1 MNTSIL
7 KKYKELP
14 VEIKAAFWFL
24 IGTFFQKAMSM
35 VSTPIF
41 TRIMSAEE
49 YGEYNVFNSWFL
61 IVSIIVTCQ
70 LSAGVYTQGIVK
82 FDSEKREFSSC
93 MQGLTLT
100 LVLLWTIIYTFM
112 MDFWN
117 KLFDLSTFQVY
128 SMLFL
133 SWMTSAY
140 NFWAIEQRVDLRYRK
155 MLCMTAFVIIAQPAL
170 CIFLVIKSTDKV
182 SARILGMVIVSC
194 FAYSYCFWN
203 QIKSGKKI
211 FIKHYWKYA
220 LSLCIPLI
228 PHYLSQIIMST
239 SDRIMI
245 DRIIGSKEAGI
256 YSLAYSISQI
266 MTIFNTGLM
275 QTIEPWLYKKIK
287 KGELKNISA
296 IAYKSMVGIALVNIL
311 LIIFAPEVVRIFAPE
326 EYYEAIWI
334 IPPVAMSVYVS
345 FMYAFFAVFE
355 FYYEK
360 TKYISFATLVGAV
373 INIVLNYL
381 LIPVFGYYAAGY
393 TTLFCYII
401 YVVMHYYFMSKI
413 CKENLIDEIPYDKN
427 VLISISFVFF
437 VISFVI
443 LFTYKHYLVRYSIMI
458 VLMLAIF
465 IMRKRIISIIR
476 RIIRDFSR

>member
-1 MNTSIL
+1 
-7 KKYKELP
+7 
-14 VEIKAAFWFL
+14 
-24 IGTFFQKAMSM
+24 
-35 VSTPIF
+35 
-41 TRIMSAEE
+41 
-49 YGEYNVFNSWFL
+49 
-61 IVSIIVTCQ
+61 
-70 LSAGVYTQGIVK
+70 
-82 FDSEKREFSSC
+82 
-93 MQGLTLT
+93 
-100 LVLLWTIIYTFM
+100 
-112 MDFWN
+112 
-117 KLFDLSTFQVY
+117 
-128 SMLFL
+128 
-133 SWMTSAY
+133 
-140 NFWAIEQRVDLRYRK
+140 
-155 MLCMTAFVIIAQPAL
+155 
-170 CIFLVIKSTDKV
+170 
-182 SARILGMVIVSC
+182 
-194 FAYSYCFWN
+194 
-203 QIKSGKKI
+203 
-211 FIKHYWKYA
+211 
-220 LSLCIPLI
+220 
-228 PHYLSQIIMST
+228 
-239 SDRIMI
+239 
-245 DRIIGSKEAGI
+245 
-256 YSLAYSISQI
+256 
-266 MTIFNTGLM
+266 
-275 QTIEPWLYKKIK
+275 
-287 KGELKNISA
+287 
-296 IAYKSMVGIALVNIL
+296 MVGIALVNIL

-413 CKENLIDEIPYDKN
+413 CKENQIDEIPYDKN

>member
-1 MNTSIL
+1 M
-7 KKYKELP
+7 
-14 VEIKAAFWFL
+14 
-24 IGTFFQKAMSM
+24 
-35 VSTPIF
+35 
-41 TRIMSAEE
+41 
-49 YGEYNVFNSWFL
+49 
-61 IVSIIVTCQ
+61 
-70 LSAGVYTQGIVK
+70 
-82 FDSEKREFSSC
+82 
-93 MQGLTLT
+93 
-100 LVLLWTIIYTFM
+100 
-112 MDFWN
+112 
-117 KLFDLSTFQVY
+117 
-128 SMLFL
+128 
-133 SWMTSAY
+133 
-140 NFWAIEQRVDLRYRK
+140 DLRYRK

-345 FMYAFFAVFE
+345 FMYAFFAVFD

-413 CKENLIDEIPYDKN
+413 CKENQIDEIPYDKN